1 MGRGTQITLGATAL
15 SLAAGTVGW
24 WLASKRFA
32 EGTGSYV
39 ARPGEIVTVPA
50 SMVVE
55 PIPITKN
62 ARTER
67 QRTYV

>member
-1 MGRGTQITLGATAL
+1 MTLGATAL

-24 WLASKRFA
+24 WIASKRFA

-50 SMVVE
+50 SMVE
-55 PIPITKN
+55 PIPVTKN

-67 QRTYV
+67 QRAYV